1 MPLLRL
7 LHATLALLFIA
18 GLIGRAVAF
27 RHARTAATLEATVTL
42 LSLSDW
48 FDRRLVVPGSLL
60 VLASGIATTS
70 VGHWPLF
77 TPTRQP
83 SWLLVSLL
91 LLLVPVGFIPM
102 VLIPQRRRRQ
112 AAVAEALQTGRRT
125 AELETVLQNAVVLRL
140 RILELVIVAV
150 VFALMVGKPF

>member
-1 MPLLRL
+1 LR
-7 LHATLALLFIA
+7 
-18 GLIGRAVAF
+18 
-27 RHARTAATLEATVTL
+27 
-42 LSLSDW
+42 LSDW

-91 LLLVPVGFIPM
+91 LLLVPVGVIPT

-125 AELETVLQNAVVLRL
+125 AELKTVLLRV
-140 RILELVIVAV
+140 RMLELVIVAV
-150 VFALMVGKPF
+150 VFVLMVGKPF